1 VAARDHASGS
11 HPKLIK
17 ISEPYV
23 PKTEIEDGGN
33 FIMRNFLILLLT
45 GCIRTGVNR
54 TEHGDD
60 EKWIQNFILATIREK
75 KNTQMHRHKWQ
86 ENITIDTKVRGR

>member
-1 VAARDHASGS
+1 MAARDHASGS
-11 HPKLIK
+11 QPKLVK

-23 PKTEIEDGGN
+23 PKREREDGGN
-33 FIMRNFLILLLT
+33 FIMRSFLILLLI

-60 EKWIQNFILATIREK
+60 EKGIQNFILATIREK
-75 KNTQMHRHKWQ
+75 KHP
-86 ENITIDTKVRGR
+86 EA